1 MPIKHA
7 RVNPVVINV
16 IELDANLVAANAP
29 SKENLFNKN
38 KYFDE

>member
-1 MPIKHA
+1 MPIKQA

-16 IELDANLVAANAP
+16 IELDANLVAAKAP
-29 SKENLFNKN
+29 SKENLFNKK